1 MRRPIGKMRVIAIT
15 AIVCWTMLSCLHA
28 APKTLHIDTDMDNED
43 GLALMYLLKQPRSQ
57 IHVKAITINANSWSN
72 AGSAINTVYDILYMM
87 DREDILVGIGG
98 EGGITDNGT
107 ILPNVGGYLPIIDQG
122 LSTAGGCRYREAI
135 PPGQGGRLDV
145 DTNYGLRRQF
155 LPQGERHYVPLKQRT
170 AQEVLVETLSEGPT
184 TILLLGAHT
193 NLGILL
199 LSHPELKKNI
209 EHIYIMGGGV
219 HSSNPTGC
227 CPSGSGLSCIPA
239 QCGNVGNLFSAY
251 HTNPWAEF
259 NIFTDPFSAYQVF
272 HSGVPITHVPLDVTN
287 YVPVSQ
293 VFLSTLG
300 KNPETLEAQY
310 VYQTFN
316 ILRETWFDDNFYN
329 SFFLWDSFA
338 SAVTISGMLTGHNP
352 HKNKY
357 AVIHPKNI
365 TVLTSDKPYGI
376 NDGSNPFFDNR
387 TMPKFHLQKGG
398 VHSGHVQTGIQDPFC
413 LVPDGKGTCMDGYTK
428 EVQNGGALIQV
439 ALLPKPNKVMTS
451 TLKTQFY
458 ADYIHDLNLP
468 TQTARFNFESE
479 FLHFKKVFYRPNLSK
494 KILGKPVIFDM
505 DMSPGDFITL
515 FYLLKTPVE
524 LINLTAITVTTN
536 GWANPAAIDIV
547 YDVLHMM
554 GRDDIPVGLGSYFA
568 LNQSFPPFHSTGNCK
583 YSQAIPLG
591 SGGLLDSDTFF
602 GLARELPRSP
612 RSYTAQNSVKFGAP
626 RTTDHPELR
635 QPLANEV
642 LLNVFSS
649 LNNEAGVTILSSGPL
664 TNIATLLLANS
675 SLHTKIKELYIMG
688 GSIAGQGNLYTIPKN
703 TKAEFNF
710 FLDPEAA
717 LVVLN
722 SQINI
727 TLIPLDITGK
737 IPLSEA
743 YLDILEKYE
752 KTPEL
757 EFVHKLLSTT
767 WMLHSQGGPYNFAQY
782 LLGDPLA
789 AAVLVNP
796 QNIRTTFNEKKIT
809 VESTGDISTDG
820 WTKVDKAGVPIRYVS
835 SVDKKAYELHLAAV
849 LSSHTQTAVVPSFAS
864 QKKQW
869 GKL

>member
-1 MRRPIGKMRVIAIT
+1 
-15 AIVCWTMLSCLHA
+15 
-28 APKTLHIDTDMDNED
+28 
-43 GLALMYLLKQPRSQ
+43 
-57 IHVKAITINANSWSN
+57 
-72 AGSAINTVYDILYMM
+72 MM
-87 DREDILVGIGG
+87 NREDILVGIGG

-107 ILPNVGGYLPIIDQG
+107 ILPNVGGYLPIIEQG

-145 DTNYGLRRQF
+145 DTNYGIRRQY

-170 AQEVLVETLSEGPT
+170 AQEVLVETLSKGPT
-184 TILLLGAHT
+184 TILLLGAQT

-209 EHIYIMGGGV
+209 EHIYMMGGGV

-227 CPSGSGLSCIPA
+227 CPVGSGLSCIPA
-239 QCGNVGNLFSAY
+239 QCGNVGNLFSALP
-251 HTNPWAEF
+251 TNPWAEF
-259 NIFTDPFSAYQVF
+259 NVFTDPFASYQ
-272 HSGVPITHVPLDVTN
+272 
-287 YVPVSQ
+287 
-293 VFLSTLG
+293 
-300 KNPETLEAQY
+300 
-310 VYQTFN
+310 
-316 ILRETWFDDNFYN
+316 

-338 SAVTISGMLTGHNP
+338 SAVTISGMLTGHDPNM
-352 HKNKY
+352 NKY
-357 AVIHPKNI
+357 AVIYPKNI
-365 TVLTSDKPYGI
+365 TVITSDKPYGI
-376 NDGSNPFFDNR
+376 NDGSNPFFANR
-387 TMPKFHLQKGG
+387 ATPKFHLQKGG

-413 LVPDGKGTCMDGYTK
+413 LVLDGKGTCMDGYTK

-439 ALLPKPNKVMTS
+439 ALLPKPNRDTNS
-451 TLKTQFY
+451 TLKIQFY
-458 ADYIHDLNLP
+458 ADYINDLNLP
-468 TQTARFNFESE
+468 KQTARFNFESE
-479 FLHFKKVFYRPNLSK
+479 FQHFKKIFYHPNLSK
-494 KILGKPVIFDM
+494 KVLGKPLIFDM

-547 YDVLHMM
+547 YDMLHMM

-568 LNQSFPPFHSTGNCK
+568 LNQSFPSFPSNGDCK

-591 SGGLLDSDTFF
+591 SGGLLDSDTLF

-612 RSYTAQNSVKFGAP
+612 RRYTAQNSVKFGAP

-649 LNNEAGVTILSSGPL
+649 LNSKAGVTILSSGPL

-675 SLHTKIKELYIMG
+675 SLHTKIKELYIVG

-717 LVVLN
+717 LVVLK

-727 TLIPLDITGK
+727 TLIPLDVTGK
-737 IPLSEA
+737 IPLSAA
-743 YLDILEKYE
+743 YLDILEKHE
-752 KTPEL
+752 KTAEF
-757 EFVHKLLSTT
+757 EFVHKLLSTS
-767 WMLHSQGGPYNFAQY
+767 WMLHSEGGPYNFTQY

-796 QNIRTTFNEKKIT
+796 ENIKTTFNEEKIT

-820 WTKVDKAGVPIRYVS
+820 WTRVDKAGVPIRYVS
-835 SVDKKAYELHLAAV
+835 SVDKEAYELHLAAV
-849 LSSHTQTAVVPSFAS
+849 LNSPTQTAVVPSFAS

-869 GKL
+869 GKR

>member
-1 MRRPIGKMRVIAIT
+1 MRRPIGKVRVIAIAAT
-15 AIVCWTMLSCLHA
+15 ICWTLFSCLHA
-28 APKTLHIDTDMDNED
+28 APKTLHVDTDMDNDD
-43 GLALMYLLKQPRSQ
+43 GLALLYLLKQPRSQ

-122 LSTAGGCRYREAI
+122 LSTAGRCRYREAI
-135 PPGQGGRLDV
+135 PPGPGGHLDV

-170 AQEVLVETLSEGPT
+170 SQEVLVETLSEGPT
-184 TILLLGAHT
+184 TILLSGAHT

-227 CPSGSGLSCIPA
+227 CPSGSGLSCTPA

-259 NIFTDPFSAYQVF
+259 NIFTDPFSAYQ
-272 HSGVPITHVPLDVTN
+272 
-287 YVPVSQ
+287 
-293 VFLSTLG
+293 
-300 KNPETLEAQY
+300 
-310 VYQTFN
+310 
-316 ILRETWFDDNFYN
+316 

-398 VHSGHVQTGIQDPFC
+398 VHSGHVQRGIQDPFC

-439 ALLPKPNKVMTS
+439 ALLPKPNKDMTS
-451 TLKTQFY
+451 TLKTQFD

-468 TQTARFNFESE
+468 KQTGRFNFESE

-536 GWANPAAIDIV
+536 GWANPAAIDVV

-568 LNQSFPPFHSTGNCK
+568 LNQSFPPFHSTGDCK

-591 SGGLLDSDTFF
+591 SGGRLDSDTLF

-626 RTTDHPELR
+626 RTTDRPELR

-675 SLHTKIKELYIMG
+675 SLHKKTKELYIIG
-688 GSIAGQGNLYTIPKN
+688 GSIAGQGNLFTIPKN

-717 LVVLN
+717 LVVLK

-727 TLIPLDITGK
+727 TLIPLDITGQ

-757 EFVHKLLSTT
+757 KFVHKLLSTT

-809 VESTGDISTDG
+809 VESTGDISTAG

-849 LSSHTQTAVVPSFAS
+849 LNSHTQTAVVPSFAS